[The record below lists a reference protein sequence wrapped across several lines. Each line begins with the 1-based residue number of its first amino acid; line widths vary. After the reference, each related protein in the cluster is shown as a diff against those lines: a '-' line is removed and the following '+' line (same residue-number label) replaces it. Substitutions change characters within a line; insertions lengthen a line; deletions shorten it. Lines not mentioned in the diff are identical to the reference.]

1 MIDKCKNYVPDLL
14 VMFIII
20 SLALTLVI
28 LKNLNDK
35 NMVEFVCMVI
45 INVAMI
51 GFFIHQRYIVCKMV
65 KRY

>member
-51 GFFIHQRYIVCKMV
+51 GFFIHQKTP
-65 KRY
+65 